1 MRLLSQPEASIQ
13 KRTSIA
19 KFARSPCTDP
29 PGRSLALGTSINL
42 KMQSVIRQM
51 TAYPVQEK
59 GKMRKAK
66 TGLRSNAIRSISDD
80 LFHAA
85 FESTAKEG
93 EALVNVL
100 KGIKQMLRVANRN
113 DDTLSNI
120 AHLSSVVAL
129 RFEKLSIRADYSGVC
144 VGSGGQYPSILL
156 QAGSIPVSSAKLP
169 RARSRLYR
177 R

>member
-1 MRLLSQPEASIQ
+1 
-13 KRTSIA
+13 
-19 KFARSPCTDP
+19 
-29 PGRSLALGTSINL
+29 
-42 KMQSVIRQM
+42 MQSVIRQM
-51 TAYPVQEK
+51 TAYPVDAK
-59 GKMRKAK
+59 GGKMRKAE

-80 LFHAA
+80 LIHAA

-129 RFEKLSIRADYSGVC
+129 RFEKLSTGLRFDLAVDAIGHL
-144 VGSGGQYPSILL
+144 GSLPKGPATRLMLRLAKELPDPDDPNEPRVSVPPKTLASCL
-156 QAGSIPVSSAKLP
+156 QAVGGSVFSNSELERIFLTSNFFLTFF
-169 RARSRLYR
+169 
-177 R
+177 